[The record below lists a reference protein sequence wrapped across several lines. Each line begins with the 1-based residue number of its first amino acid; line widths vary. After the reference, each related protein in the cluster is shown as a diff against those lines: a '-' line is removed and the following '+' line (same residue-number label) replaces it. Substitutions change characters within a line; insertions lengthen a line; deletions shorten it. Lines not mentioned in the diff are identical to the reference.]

1 MYAIR
6 WNGAFCASPDPS
18 RTKGCAYP
26 IERLRSLLATVLA
39 TVRYTTSCLGTP
51 FELLDLGD
59 RLVLRH
65 DTGHAELREPYPSV
79 FVTRYFGA
87 APAVVY
93 APFAARMN
101 ARLAEGRRVSLSI
114 DATALALFESEF
126 RQRWTEWIRDNKNNL
141 DDVNLLFSS
150 RLVMM
155 GAALV
160 NATIGPKIKSFA
172 EPERFEAAI
181 AAAIEARRELARSAG

>member
-1 MYAIR
+1 
-6 WNGAFCASPDPS
+6 
-18 RTKGCAYP
+18 
-26 IERLRSLLATVLA
+26 
-39 TVRYTTSCLGTP
+39 LGTP
-51 FELLDLGD
+51 YELLELGD

-87 APAVVY
+87 APAIVY
-93 APFAARMN
+93 APFVARLD

-126 RQRWTEWIRDNKNNL
+126 RQRWTEWMRDNKNHL

-172 EPERFEAAI
+172 EPEKFEAAI
-181 AAAIEARRELARSAG
+181 AMAIEARRELARLSG

>member
-1 MYAIR
+1 MHL
-6 WNGAFCASPDPS
+6 D
-18 RTKGCAYP
+18 
-26 IERLRSLLATVLA
+26 
-39 TVRYTTSCLGTP
+39 TP

-87 APAVVY
+87 APAICY
-93 APFAARMN
+93 APFVARLDL
-101 ARLAEGRRVSLSI
+101 RLAEGRRVSLSI

-126 RQRWTEWIRDNKNNL
+126 RQRWTTWMGEHKNRL

-172 EPERFEAAI
+172 EPARFEAAI
-181 AAAIEARRELARSAG
+181 EAAIEARRELARNAG

>member
-1 MYAIR
+1 M
-6 WNGAFCASPDPS
+6 
-18 RTKGCAYP
+18 
-26 IERLRSLLATVLA
+26 
-39 TVRYTTSCLGTP
+39 GTP

-59 RLVLRH
+59 RLVIRH

-87 APAVVY
+87 APAIVF
-93 APFAARMN
+93 APFS
-101 ARLAEGRRVSLSI
+101 ARLDERLAAGLRVSLSI

-126 RQRWTEWIRDNKNNL
+126 RQRWTEWMREHKNHL

-181 AAAIEARRELARSAG
+181 AAAIESRVELARRSG

>member
-1 MYAIR
+1 MGGDPLHCEGV
-6 WNGAFCASPDPS
+6 GA
-18 RTKGCAYP
+18 
-26 IERLRSLLATVLA
+26 
-39 TVRYTTSCLGTP
+39 P
-51 FELLDLGD
+51 FELLDLAD
-59 RLVLRH
+59 RLVIKH
-65 DTGHAELREPYPSV
+65 ETGHAELREPYPIV

-87 APAVVY
+87 APALCF

-101 ARLAEGRRVSLSI
+101 VRLDAGLRVSLSI
-114 DATALALFESEF
+114 DATALAVFESEF
-126 RQRWTEWIRDNKNNL
+126 RQRWTEWMREHKHML

-181 AAAIEARRELARSAG
+181 AGAIETRRAALRLAQGE